1 MIGMILIAH
10 ARIADEM
17 VVAAEHV
24 LGKQPL
30 LASLNVVDSDKP
42 DQLQDE
48 LSQLIR
54 QTDTGNG
61 VLILADMFGG
71 TPCNVALSCA
81 EPGRVEVLSGFNLPA
96 LIKALSLRTQSD
108 DLKEI
113 ASDVLQSAQQYICM
127 SSSYL
132 ESRNE
137 GSDHA

>member
-17 VVAAEHV
+17 VAAAEHV

-30 LASLNVVDSDKP
+30 LASLNVVDSDRP

-48 LSQLIR
+48 LARLIR

-61 VLILADMFGG
+61 VLVLADMFGG

-96 LIKALSLRTQSD
+96 LIKALSLRTQSN

-113 ASDVLQSAQQYICM
+113 AGDVSKSAQQYICL

-132 ESRNE
+132 ENHSE
-137 GSDHA
+137 GAGDA

>member
-1 MIGMILIAH
+1 MILIAH

-17 VVAAEHV
+17 VAAAEHV

-30 LASLNVVDSDKP
+30 LASLNVVDSDRP

-48 LSQLIR
+48 LARLIR
-54 QTDTGNG
+54 QTDTGHG
-61 VLILADMFGG
+61 VLVLADMFGG

-96 LIKALSLRTQSD
+96 LIKALSLRAHSN

-113 ASDVLQSAQQYICM
+113 AGDVSKSAQQYICL

-132 ESRNE
+132 ESHSE
-137 GSDHA
+137 GGGNA